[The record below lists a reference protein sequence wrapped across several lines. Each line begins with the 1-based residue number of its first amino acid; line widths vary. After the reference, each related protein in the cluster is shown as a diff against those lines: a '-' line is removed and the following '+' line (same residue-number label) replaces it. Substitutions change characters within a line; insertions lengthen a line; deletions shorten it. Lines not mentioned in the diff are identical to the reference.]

1 MFQTEL
7 DWSETGIVLTKEFK
21 EYLTF
26 LKEKIFYENLPK
38 SLQEITDNGLE
49 LITGFNMEK
58 WQDFVNTLEELLQ
71 TSVEIQEEQLVQ
83 WREYFQEFQQ
93 FLDLKQMESN
103 KFYDDI
109 DDEVMSI
116 HQQGSELL
124 EKLVYWINMENKEVN
139 TNVITTNQ
147 GGVI

>member
-49 LITGFNMEK
+49 LITGKKIKK

-93 FLDLKQMESN
+93 FLDLMQMESN

>member
-1 MFQTEL
+1 
-7 DWSETGIVLTKEFK
+7 
-21 EYLTF
+21 
-26 LKEKIFYENLPK
+26 
-38 SLQEITDNGLE
+38 
-49 LITGFNMEK
+49 MEK

-93 FLDLKQMESN
+93 FLDLMQMESN